1 MYVVFSNGPFR
12 HQIYHQILEA
22 DCIIEQL
29 RAEGKILEKPFE
41 YMK

>member
-12 HQIYHQILEA
+12 HQIYYQILEA
-22 DCIIEQL
+22 DFIIEQL
-29 RAEGKILEKPFE
+29 RAEGKILEKLFE